1 MTTKPKFGKGR
12 KEQNTCQR
20 CQYKFPLSRTQCP
33 SCGYWNI
40 EQAFDTSKDGTV
52 LLSDAEVVPVKRLVT
67 GPWDPCWG
75 AEVETDGEHVHGIV
89 QSSVTLLGGAPG
101 AGKSTLSLQLADS
114 IAGLTGKEVLY
125 ISAEEA
131 NAQIR
136 SRADRLKLKN
146 TRLIRLRPIGA
157 GGDIGDI
164 MTHRKPV
171 AIIADSLPKI
181 CPDMADAVIFAERIK
196 DYTIALNA
204 PAIII
209 DHVTKEE
216 EFAGLQALQHAVD
229 TTLLFTVYPDEVR
242 ELRTVK
248 NRNGPSGIRTHF
260 TMEEAGLQVFSLD
273 ADDEDED
280 GDDDE

>member
-20 CQYKFPLSRTQCP
+20 CQFKFPLARTQCP
-33 SCGYWNI
+33 SCGYWNV

-75 AEVETDGEHVHGIV
+75 AEVEPDGEHVHGIV

-136 SRADRLKLKN
+136 SRADRLKLRH

-248 NRNGPSGIRTHF
+248 NRNGPSGVRTHF
-260 TMEEAGLQVFSLD
+260 TMEESGLQVFTLD
-273 ADDEDED
+273 ADEDDED
-280 GDDDE
+280 DE